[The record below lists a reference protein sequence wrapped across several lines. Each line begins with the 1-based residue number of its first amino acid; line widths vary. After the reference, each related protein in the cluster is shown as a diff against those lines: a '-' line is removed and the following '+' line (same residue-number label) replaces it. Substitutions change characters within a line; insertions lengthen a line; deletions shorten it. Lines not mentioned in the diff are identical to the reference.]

1 MHIENQ
7 SKSNHIT
14 LEELLKEKHKFGF
27 NDLVSFRKGKKKE
40 RIMQPT
46 LIKPWIARL
55 EKYNSEPTWQH
66 RVLGSN

>member
-27 NDLVSFRKGKKKE
+27 NDLVSFRKGKKK
-40 RIMQPT
+40 RMNNATNVNQT
-46 LIKPWIARL
+46 LDCKVR
-55 EKYNSEPTWQH
+55 K
-66 RVLGSN
+66 V